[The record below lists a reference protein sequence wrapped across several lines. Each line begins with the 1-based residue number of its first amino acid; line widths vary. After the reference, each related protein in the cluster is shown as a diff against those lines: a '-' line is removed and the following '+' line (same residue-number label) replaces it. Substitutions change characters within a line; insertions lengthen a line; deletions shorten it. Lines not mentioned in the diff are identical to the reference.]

1 MFMGLISMTDAE
13 SLSLGTQSVMKIPTA
28 LSLYRGRCGVSRSK
42 GSAETLARPQ
52 GKTFPFSQLAER

>member
-1 MFMGLISMTDAE
+1 MTDAE
-13 SLSLGTQSVMKIPTA
+13 SLSLGTQPVMKIPTA